1 MVLFDNTFLCLL
13 FHPTAKPPNDSNGK
27 PITRCQ
33 DRIDHLVS
41 ELEEAHA
48 KIIVPT
54 PALSELLTIAGPN
67 YVQYLNEINGRSCF
81 KVADFDQRAAI
92 EAALRMADAIKA
104 KDKRSGTL
112 SPLQKIKFDRQ
123 IVAIAK
129 VENVKVIYS
138 DDKDIKA
145 LAEQCGI
152 AVVRVEDLPLP
163 PPVQVGMFASGTT
176 SDVQRTAEITS
187 SLQTDSENPPKG
199 QTAREVKEKS

>member
-27 PITRCQ
+27 PITRCH

-41 ELEEAHA
+41 ELEATHA
-48 KIIVPT
+48 KILIPT

-81 KVADFDQRAAI
+81 KIVDFDQRAAI

-129 VENVKVIYS
+129 VENVKAIYS
-138 DDKDIKA
+138 DDNDIKA
-145 LAEQCGI
+145 LAEQCEI

-163 PPVQVGMFASGTT
+163 PPVQVGMFAPGTT
-176 SDVQRTAEITS
+176 SDAQRTAETAS
-187 SLQTDSENPPKG
+187 SLRTDDEKRTEG
-199 QTAREVKEKS
+199 QTAGEHEEKP